1 MRGHQLPAEAAVV
14 EELRS
19 LVPGLGQPLQRG
31 REGGA
36 GVGLPLPPPR
46 ALHTYYLPL
55 RTVLSTAPHGGGVQE
70 GGGHGGVGEG
80 HPLQL
85 LGHGGGHGDTCAE
98 QLLNKATNWCC
109 ALFYYYTA

>member
-1 MRGHQLPAEAAVV
+1 MLLRGHQLPAEAAVV
-14 EELRS
+14 EELRAA
-19 LVPGLGQPLQRG
+19 VPGLGEPLQRG
-31 REGGA
+31 REGGPR
-36 GVGLPLPPPR
+36 VGLPLPPPR

-85 LGHGGGHGDTCAE
+85 LGHGGGHGDTCA
-98 QLLNKATNWCC
+98 QLVLEKAVI
-109 ALFYYYTA
+109 